1 MSDGGE
7 VRVFGGCA
15 AQGSQKRDLKN
26 CKNRHV
32 VIGFH
37 FLRTPFFVPPEI

>member
-15 AQGSQKRDLKN
+15 AQGSQKRISKMR
-26 CKNRHV
+26 KNRHV
-32 VIGFH
+32 VIRFH
-37 FLRTPFFVPPEI
+37 FKDTFFVIPEI